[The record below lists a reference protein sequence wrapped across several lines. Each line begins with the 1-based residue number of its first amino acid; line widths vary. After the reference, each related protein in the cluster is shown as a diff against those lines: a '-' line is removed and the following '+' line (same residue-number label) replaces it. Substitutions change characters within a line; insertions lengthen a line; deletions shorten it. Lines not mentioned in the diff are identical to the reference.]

1 MAINF
6 TCIDSRV
13 AITQRRRLKKW
24 LTAVSIAENHTV
36 GEITIAL
43 CSDDYI
49 VGENVKF
56 LSHNYPTDI
65 ITFDYC
71 EGQIISGDL
80 LISIETVASNAKEW
94 KVSRER
100 ELDRVV
106 VHGVLHLCGYGDK
119 TEAEQ
124 KVMRSKEDFYLKLL
138 DEI

>member
-6 TCIDSRV
+6 TCIDTRATV
-13 AITQRRRLKKW
+13 VQRRRLKKW
-24 LTAVSIAENHTV
+24 LAMVAETENRTV
-36 GEITIAL
+36 GEVTIAL

-49 VGENVKF
+49 VAENVKF
-56 LSHNYPTDI
+56 LTHNYPTDI

-80 LISIETVASNAKEW
+80 LISIETVASNAKLW

-100 ELDRVV
+100 ELNRVM

-124 KVMRSKEDFYLKLL
+124 KVMRSKEDFYLKRL